1 MIKDRPLEAL
11 GRGESGML
19 CASFSLVSRE
29 KDAFFF
35 FFFKV
40 FACLFPLRN
49 SAPLCYLTHPGLGPV
64 HQTMVAKPNEIS
76 HFSREAGWVSTT
88 CVVQIL
94 ARQPATSCQCST
106 WEHCPEPVS
115 RGRELAGMVAAL
127 SLLCFPSRR
136 PQVRGCPLTLGPNV
150 CRLSKSFNE
159 QG

>member
-1 MIKDRPLEAL
+1 
-11 GRGESGML
+11 ML

-40 FACLFPLRN
+40 FACLFPLKN